1 MVKITVFTGRSVKLP
16 IATLVV
22 LIVSLLFDLR
32 IMSRYFSMVQPSA
45 NPVPAYILIL
55 AVSVL
60 LAVPAIYGLFVRNT
74 APTWLIGLLI
84 PVGALI
90 VISFSV
96 LSLFFIAFIMDLV
109 LYIRFSER
117 YKETKRRNLSYGGS
131 NP

>member
-1 MVKITVFTGRSVKLP
+1 MVEITAFTGRSVKLP

-32 IMSRYFSMVQPSA
+32 LMSRYFSMVQPSA

-60 LAVPAIYGLFVRNT
+60 LAVPAIYGLLVRNT

-117 YKETKRRNLSYGGS
+117 YKETK
-131 NP
+131 